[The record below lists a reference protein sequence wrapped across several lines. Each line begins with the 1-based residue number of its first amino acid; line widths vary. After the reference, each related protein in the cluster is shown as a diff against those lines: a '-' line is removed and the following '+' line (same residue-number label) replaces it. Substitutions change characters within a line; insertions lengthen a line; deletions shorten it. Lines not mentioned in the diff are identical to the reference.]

1 MNQRITKSLVWILTG
16 FVAFIFIGSGIFK
29 LVGGVKTVEMAQ
41 SVGGRSNLII
51 LAFLEF
57 VIAILFLIPRTG
69 VVGILLMIA
78 YMGGALA
85 VLFVSGQPFIF
96 LIIIQILIWITGLFR
111 FPELGQRLL
120 NNNRV

>member
-16 FVAFIFIGSGIFK
+16 FIAFIFIGSGIFK

-96 LIIIQILIWITGLFR
+96 
-111 FPELGQRLL
+111 
-120 NNNRV
+120 